1 MPLSIPGRLH
11 CGGSPA
17 AAHSPQRG
25 STAPGSGDKDAVSH
39 QTHPC
44 PCQAPPASPW
54 YLQGTEQPLAVLDR
68 GHRRAPGCCEHGQGV
83 VPQEGEE
90 AAGEREAVSR
100 IQGLGWIQLFSWR
113 ALQSPRRKCL
123 ILPSPEEGWPQAMR
137 GCSCPRDG
145 DAGGCATLH
154 PKCPGHLL
162 KFSCTRCSLRYCS
175 SDSRNFMSGMMDCS
189 KRRGHWGGQGGHI
202 QQARE
207 DPRGAPCHGQAVPG
221 VVLLLTWAFW
231 VPQKRWCR
239 RAWSRYLHPQA
250 SGCHWKMRAPGC
262 AWQCPFPAAKKKH
275 KKRLG
280 LCPPHQPPRA
290 QLHHVSI
297 PGALWASGHLG

>member
-1 MPLSIPGRLH
+1 M
-11 CGGSPA
+11 
-17 AAHSPQRG
+17 
-25 STAPGSGDKDAVSH
+25 
-39 QTHPC
+39 
-44 PCQAPPASPW
+44 
-54 YLQGTEQPLAVLDR
+54 
-68 GHRRAPGCCEHGQGV
+68 
-83 VPQEGEE
+83 
-90 AAGEREAVSR
+90 SR

-231 VPQKRWCR
+231 VP
-239 RAWSRYLHPQA
+239 
-250 SGCHWKMRAPGC
+250 
-262 AWQCPFPAAKKKH
+262 KKD
-275 KKRLG
+275 G
-280 LCPPHQPPRA
+280 A
-290 QLHHVSI
+290 GG
-297 PGALWASGHLG
+297 PGADTYILRLLGVTGRRELLDVPGNALFQLPGRNTRRDLDSALRTSLPLPSSIMSPSQEHCGLQDTLGESALGRWSPW